1 MTSVKRNLKLTVW
14 HSITGL
20 WGILL
25 SSLVTFA
32 LVITG
37 AGIEQFKIS
46 IQGAMI
52 LTLLLLLHRNARH
65 FLLLPAG
72 IAVTCS
78 LFAGLRYLGHFH
90 F

>member
-1 MTSVKRNLKLTVW
+1 MNSAKRNLKLTVW

-25 SSLVTFA
+25 SSLVAFA

-37 AGIEQFKIS
+37 AGLEQFKIS

-72 IAVTCS
+72 IVVTCS
-78 LFAGLRYLGHFH
+78 LFAGLRCLGHFH